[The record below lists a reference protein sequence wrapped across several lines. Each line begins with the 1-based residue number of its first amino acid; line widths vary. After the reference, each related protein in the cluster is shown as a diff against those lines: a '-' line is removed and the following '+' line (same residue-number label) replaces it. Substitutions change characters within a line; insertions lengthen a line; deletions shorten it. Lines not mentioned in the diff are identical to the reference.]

1 MRNMIFK
8 KFFCAILPVMLASTG
23 WSETISEELIIQELV
38 RTQTDPDSAIQIVID
53 APADY
58 VFTFLTTR
66 LHEYVANASALEFD
80 HTGSAISDRLSAGT
94 LRTATM
100 NNGDLLVQRFLIIDK
115 PKEFAYYTNI
125 QRSTIKAPLRY
136 SVSRYRLTDLNE
148 SQTQLNVAV
157 TYRATSRLFAFVV
170 RKAFSSAL
178 RRDFER
184 AAGIIS
190 SAYTAEKAP

>member
-1 MRNMIFK
+1 MIFK

-38 RTQTDPDSAIQIVID
+38 RTQTDPDSAIQVVID

-58 VFTFLTTR
+58 VFMFLTTR

-80 HTGSAISDRLSAGT
+80 HSGSAMSDRLSAGT

-100 NNGDLLVQRFLIIDK
+100 DNGDLLVQRFLIIDK
-115 PKEFAYYTNI
+115 PKEFAYYTNM

-148 SQTQLNVAV
+148 SQTQLNVAI

-170 RKAFSSAL
+170 RKAFNSAL

-190 SAYTAEKAP
+190 SAYTTEKAP